1 MHCHCCKHDVSLQF
15 FPPAQM
21 VMEHSILPQVHFN
34 RHYSIMQLKCIV
46 DLFIILLNTKMS
58 SFCFRIG
65 RPRKSK

>member
-1 MHCHCCKHDVSLQF
+1 MECFVSVQMVIEHEIL
-15 FPPAQM
+15 PPA
-21 VMEHSILPQVHFN
+21 HFN
-34 RHYSIMQLKCIV
+34 RYYSTMKLRCIV

>member
-1 MHCHCCKHDVSLQF
+1 MECFVS
-15 FPPAQM
+15 AQM
-21 VMEHSILPQVHFN
+21 VMQHSILPQVHFN